1 MNKKIPQHIA
11 FILDGNRRW
20 ARAQGL
26 PTLQGHMEGMN
37 NVERIGDWCIEAGVK
52 YLTVYA
58 FSTENWK
65 RSQEELNYLFTTVF
79 DRAFV
84 NKFKK
89 FNEKN
94 IKVNVFGELE
104 KFPEK
109 MCKGMKDLVEQTRNN
124 TGLIFNVCLNYGG
137 RPEIVRAVKNIVKKG
152 IPANKINEEV
162 VANHLYSAGM
172 PDPDLMIRTG
182 GERRLSGFLLWQQA
196 YTELYFPEVFLPG
209 FSKNDFNKALAWYAS
224 RDRRHGGDSKKMQT
238 EEVKTV

>member
-1 MNKKIPQHIA
+1 LMKKKIPQHLA

-26 PTLQGHMEGMN
+26 PALMGHMKGMDN
-37 NVERIGDWCIEAGVK
+37 TERIGDWCAEVGIK
-52 YLTVYA
+52 YFTVYA
-58 FSTENWK
+58 FSTENWN
-65 RSQEELNYLFTTVF
+65 RSQEELDYLFTTVF
-79 DRAFV
+79 NKAFV
-84 NKFKK
+84 DKFKK

-109 MCKGMKDLVEQTRNN
+109 MCKGMQNLVEQTKDN
-124 TGLIFNVCLNYGG
+124 TGLVFNVCLNYGG
-137 RPEIVRAVKNIVKKG
+137 RAELVRAVKNIVSSG
-152 IPANKINEEV
+152 IPANQINEET

-182 GERRLSGFLLWQQA
+182 GAQRVSGFLLWQQA

-209 FSKNDFNKALAWYAS
+209 FTREDFDKALEWYSS
-224 RDRRHGGDSKKMQT
+224 RDRRYGK
-238 EEVKTV
+238 